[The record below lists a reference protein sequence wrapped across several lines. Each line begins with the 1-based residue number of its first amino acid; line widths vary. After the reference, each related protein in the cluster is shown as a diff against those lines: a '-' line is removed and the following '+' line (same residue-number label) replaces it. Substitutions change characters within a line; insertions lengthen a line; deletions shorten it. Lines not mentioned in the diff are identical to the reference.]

1 MSGPSP
7 QGHNWSQKSEDEE
20 DPLDQMILRTGCAT
34 FHYAVQECMAEHQ
47 DWRKCQQQVQAFKD
61 CMKEHQKQRME
72 ELQKRQRL
80 ARPRADRKDSSLK
93 LKGSKSLT
101 QPEHGEFNS

>member
-72 ELQKRQRL
+72 ELQKRRML
-80 ARPRADRKDSSLK
+80 AQAKSS
-93 LKGSKSLT
+93 
-101 QPEHGEFNS
+101 

>member
-72 ELQKRQRL
+72 ELQKRQML
-80 ARPRADRKDSSLK
+80 LPSS
-93 LKGSKSLT
+93 SPHQFSPSTPFTPTSLSS
-101 QPEHGEFNS
+101 PSHHSSH